1 MEYESDPREAEAKRM
16 DAQRQQR
23 KIVRVLGTGDLN
35 VLGEHDVEIDD
46 QERGDIQAKLHDGQ
60 LTDQVHTMLRSIESP
75 FSRADI
81 DRIAL
86 YDGIQAHA
94 DLAGKLDDVLYSEDP
109 SVRLRGHA
117 SEQMFSRFLEKYPT
131 PDLYQESVEQIIRDH
146 EAEIQANPRS
156 SRASALSMD
165 ISFRREQLAAVQPL
179 LHRIYGKRAD
189 YWDQVQ
195 ALRDETQVA
204 G

>member
-1 MEYESDPREAEAKRM
+1 MEYEHSDPREAEARHM

-23 KIVRVLGTGDLN
+23 KIVRVLETGDLN
-35 VLGEHDVEIDD
+35 VLGEHDAEIND
-46 QERGDIQAKLHDGQ
+46 QERADIQARLRDGR
-60 LTDQVHTMLRSIESP
+60 LSHQVHSMLRGIESP

-81 DRIAL
+81 DRVAL
-86 YDGIQAHA
+86 YDGIQAHEE
-94 DLAGKLDDVLYSEDP
+94 LAAKLDDVLYGDDP

-131 PDLYQESVEQIIRDH
+131 PDLYQESVEQIIRNH

-156 SRASALSMD
+156 SRASALGVD
-165 ISFRREQLAAVQPL
+165 ISFRRQQLAAAQPL

-189 YWDQVQ
+189 YWDRVQ
-195 ALRDETQVA
+195 ELRDDTST
-204 G
+204 